1 MVMLSR
7 RVYRKL
13 SQTKKSLL
21 HQKVSQV
28 VHTKEK
34 FLKEIKS
41 ATPVSMQMLWKWK
54 RPYCWPGESFGG
66 LNRRSDQPQHSLK
79 PKSNTEQGPLFNSQR
94 AERDEKVT
102 EKKFKTNRGWFM
114 RFKERSHLHNME
126 VQREATRDD
135 VEAYS
140 KVPRRSSQ
148 DN

>member
-1 MVMLSR
+1 MVWIEDQTSHNIP
-7 RVYRKL
+7 L
-13 SQTKKSLL
+13 SQ
-21 HQKVSQV
+21 
-28 VHTKEK
+28 
-34 FLKEIKS
+34 
-41 ATPVSMQMLWKWK
+41 
-54 RPYCWPGESFGG
+54 
-66 LNRRSDQPQHSLK
+66 NRIQSKALSSIL
-79 PKSNTEQGPLFNSQR
+79 R

-114 RFKERSHLHNME
+114 RFKERSHLRNME

>member
-41 ATPVSMQMLWKWK
+41 ATSMNTWMISKWN
-54 RPYCWPGESFGG
+54 SFVADMEKI
-66 LNRRSDQPQHSLK
+66 LVIWIDDQ
-79 PKSNTEQGPLFNSQR
+79 T
-94 AERDEKVT
+94 
-102 EKKFKTNRGWFM
+102 
-114 RFKERSHLHNME
+114 SHNIL
-126 VQREATRDD
+126 
-135 VEAYS
+135 
-140 KVPRRSSQ
+140 
-148 DN
+148 